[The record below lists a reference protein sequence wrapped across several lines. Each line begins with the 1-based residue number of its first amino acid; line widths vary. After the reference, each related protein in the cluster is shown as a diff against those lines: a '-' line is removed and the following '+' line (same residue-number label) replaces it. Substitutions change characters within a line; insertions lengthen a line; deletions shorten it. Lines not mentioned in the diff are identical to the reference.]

1 MQRSLLKATCF
12 TLLIL
17 LVLSCNNGKKTIE
30 APQNGP
36 PGMVWI
42 PGGEFRMGAIDGDD
56 QARRDEFPAH
66 EVAVSGFWMDAT
78 EVTNAEF
85 KRFVDA
91 TGYVTVAE
99 RDIDWEDLKK
109 QVPPGTPKPPDS
121 MLVASSMVFTPVET
135 DNLQDWTQWW
145 SWVKG
150 ANWRH
155 PQGPGSSIEDKM
167 DHPVVQ
173 VSWEDA
179 QAYLEWAGKRLPT
192 EAEWEFAARGGLKEE
207 LYPWGND
214 FKKITICGNTW
225 EGDFPEHN
233 HEEDGYFTTAPV
245 KSYEPNGYGLYDVAG
260 NVWEWTADWYN
271 VNYYAQLEKQGKI
284 KDPKGA
290 NVPYDPMQPT
300 MPQRVQRGGSF
311 LCNESYCSS
320 YRASARMKSSPDT
333 GQDHVGF
340 RAVMD
345 HDHWLMIISSSA
357 QTSMRSH

>member
-1 MQRSLLKATCF
+1 MIQFMKKIF
-12 TLLIL
+12 TLLL
-17 LVLSCNNGKKTIE
+17 CCLALASCQKDGKTIE
-30 APQNGP
+30 SPKNGP

-42 PGGEFRMGAIDGDD
+42 PNGEFMMGAIEGDN

-66 EVAVSGFWMDAT
+66 PVKVSGFWMDAT
-78 EVTNAEF
+78 EVTNAAF

-91 TGYVTVAE
+91 TGYVTTAE
-99 RDIDWEDLKK
+99 KDIDWEVLKQ

-121 MLVASSMVFTPVET
+121 ILVASSMVFTPVET

-145 SWVKG
+145 SWVKN
-150 ANWRH
+150 ANWRQ
-155 PQGPGSSIEDKM
+155 PQGPGSTIEDKM

-173 VSWEDA
+173 ISWEDA
-179 QAYLEWAGKRLPT
+179 QAYLQWSGKRLPT
-192 EAEWEFAARGGLKEE
+192 EAEWEFAARGGLKDN

-214 FKKITICGNTW
+214 FESITICGNTW

-233 HEEDGYFTTAPV
+233 HEEDGYFATAPA
-245 KSYEPNGYGLYDVAG
+245 KTYEPNGYGLYDVAG

-271 VNYYAQLEKQGKI
+271 VNYYAQLAKGGLI
-284 KDPKGA
+284 VDPKGA
-290 NVPYDPMQPT
+290 NVPYDPSQPA

-345 HDHWLMIISSSA
+345 HEDWLKIAAAKQQLSQSN
-357 QTSMRSH
+357 